1 MAQFSFGNPVVA
13 EMNEPLV
20 TKESRENM
28 HDTKSAYSSL
38 SEEQIHRKALERLY
52 DCFADTFSEYLSS
65 PYYEDKFLSVNEVYS
80 AFMSALTKEL
90 DWYQNVA
97 DRAKNLKDLLD
108 SKS

>member
-13 EMNEPLV
+13 EMEEPFV

-38 SEEQIHRKALERLY
+38 SEEQIHRQALDRLY
-52 DCFADTFSEYLSS
+52 NCFAETFAEYLTS
-65 PYYEDKFLSVNEVYS
+65 PYYEDKFLSANEVYS

-90 DWYQNVA
+90 NWHQDMA
-97 DRAKNLKDLLD
+97 DRVKNFKSILD